1 MLQEEKSTQPSGE
14 KISAPREE
22 RRATGGHVH
31 ASALMR
37 LAFDKSKMLIQI
49 F

>member
-14 KISAPREE
+14 TRENKCCE
-22 RRATGGHVH
+22 SEEATGGHVH

-37 LAFDKSKMLIQI
+37 RAFDKSEMLQI